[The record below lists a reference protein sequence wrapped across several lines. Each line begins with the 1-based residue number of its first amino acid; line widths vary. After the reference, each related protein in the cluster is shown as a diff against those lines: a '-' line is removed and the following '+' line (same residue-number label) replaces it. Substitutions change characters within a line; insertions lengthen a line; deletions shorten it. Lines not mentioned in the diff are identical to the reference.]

1 MGENKMKLKFSF
13 NKGLAAEEL
22 KQIVAVD
29 IENVQITVGYDNNHP
44 HLNPPPSRGRR
55 LY

>member
-22 KQIVAVD
+22 KQIKERFA
-29 IENVQITVGYDNNHP
+29 
-44 HLNPPPSRGRR
+44 
-55 LY
+55 

>member
-13 NKGLAAEEL
+13 SKGLAAEEL

-29 IENVQITVGYDNNHP
+29 IENVQIT
-44 HLNPPPSRGRR
+44 NPPPSRGRR